1 LPEIE
6 TQAVKVHPH
15 LEPNRFTSGFAFE
28 SRSFG
33 IIAHVLSERNMKT
46 KTRHRK
52 TSSWKKKA
60 NSSPIA
66 KGRRAKRKGR
76 NPGKMKHIGGRG
88 L

>member
-1 LPEIE
+1 M
-6 TQAVKVHPH
+6 KV
-15 LEPNRFTSGFAFE
+15 
-28 SRSFG
+28 
-33 IIAHVLSERNMKT
+33 
-46 KTRHRK
+46 KTRHK
-52 TSSWKKKA
+52 KSSSWKRKA

>member
-1 LPEIE
+1 MEWDESNSANASVSISA
-6 TQAVKVHPH
+6 AVTAPKFGTNRMKV
-15 LEPNRFTSGFAFE
+15 
-28 SRSFG
+28 
-33 IIAHVLSERNMKT
+33 
-46 KTRHRK
+46 KTRHK
-52 TSSWKKKA
+52 KSSSWKRKA

>member
-1 LPEIE
+1 MGRIRFGERIGLDFRSSHGPQIG
-6 TQAVKVHPH
+6 TNRMKV
-15 LEPNRFTSGFAFE
+15 
-28 SRSFG
+28 
-33 IIAHVLSERNMKT
+33 
-46 KTRHRK
+46 KTRHK
-52 TSSWKKKA
+52 KSSSWKRKA